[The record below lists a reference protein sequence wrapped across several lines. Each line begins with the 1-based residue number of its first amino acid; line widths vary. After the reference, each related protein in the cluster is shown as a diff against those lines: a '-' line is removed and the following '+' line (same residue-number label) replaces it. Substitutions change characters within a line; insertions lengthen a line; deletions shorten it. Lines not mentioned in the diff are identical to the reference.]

1 MAEIRQNRGIT
12 KFAAIMFGFD
22 AREGSRV
29 KARAFQIVFYG
40 GHSLSLVLRR
50 GVLTIAPMT
59 TAKLQSTIRY
69 HKMIDELVAQRG

>member
-12 KFAAIMFGFD
+12 KFAAVDFSFED
-22 AREGSRV
+22 REGSLV
-29 KARAFQIVFYG
+29 KAQAFQLVFFG
-40 GHSLSLVLRR
+40 GHSSALVLRR